1 MQRTYFLVPFLF
13 LFITGCTVGTP
24 SLTSLSEF
32 SGITFTAEKKLT
44 LAYTI
49 NTSPTCKTD
58 LVVTG
63 QCDQRLNQLQ
73 FSVDG
78 QTTWTN
84 ITGYN
89 STSDG
94 DCSDGE
100 FKLYFPDVCQ
110 AMGVA
115 DGANVAKKIQIHG
128 DKKMAQNVTREVSIN
143 FTTDNPVLTKI
154 SVNSPAAFLEGGSV
168 NFAVSL
174 DAPASKPVT
183 VQYNLVLGS
192 AISADLTSLPSGT
205 LTFAVG
211 ETVKSIAVSTV
222 DNSVVCEPTKTFFL
236 DLSNPSANSEILT
249 NHGATSFD
257 DPDRPVLNVVDNN
270 GSGLGQGSAT
280 EGSLGNMRV
289 SLSALCPTHD
299 VTFYWAT
306 FDGTATL
313 ADLDYTRVTS
323 TLATISMGTSSVLLP
338 VHTTADSTNEP
349 DEYLTVGIESPT
361 EATIGINTGTFY
373 IMNDDS
379 LPNLSINT
387 PASVLEGSA
396 LTFNV
401 SLSAMSSST
410 VTVNY
415 TIAHVTTNDADFQT
429 PPSGGTLTFIAGQT
443 LKTITYNTFDDAI
456 YEPDQTFTVTLS
468 SPVNAGISTSIGT
481 GTITSDEA
489 MPTISLSA
497 GPSVTEGSNAVFTI
511 NMNRQSDVPI
521 NFDYATSSIT
531 AVSPG
536 DFTSTSGTA
545 TILALATSKT
555 ITVATIDD
563 SIDEPDE
570 TFSLSI
576 SNPVNAFIGTSS
588 SVATLQDNDPTP
600 SFSIASNGVVTE
612 GSPSLFTITLSA
624 PSQQKF
630 TVDYSTTSG
639 TATAGSDFNSAS
651 SVTVTFN
658 PGDTTKVISITTI
671 DDVAIEG
678 DETFTVTLSN
688 PLNTTLSGGSG
699 VPALTTSSAVGTI
712 NDNDSLAAPTSISLL
727 TVTNFPSVIES
738 PKYRI
743 DGAVQGETVRIMLGN
758 CSGTVVASGNV
769 SFGNTF
775 ADLSVAPFSSDGT
788 YNLFAHRD
796 NGTSISPCIAAPV
809 YSFKRLLVEP
819 VYISA
824 QNWNDYFPYALS
836 LNDIFHQVDSPCA
849 GTETGYLEQL
859 GGCAHGGEK
868 RKVVIFGQTS
878 CAGLTITE
886 SLGVFDWKC
895 MIDSTTN
902 LATFYSVGLKSGKG
916 LRDLIDSSPAWKSN
930 SVQIN
935 QSSTIISSTISAPW
949 WTNLILSISATPGL
963 DNSATSIVKLLS
975 TPGTIYVATADIT
988 TYGYNITAS
997 NIAVV
1002 NLGFTK
1008 FKKYEPSNTNNCDTS
1023 GLFFGVTIDTMFC
1036 SSSQKFNWLEVNID
1050 GVSGTANPVSYGLFL
1065 SGWSYSRIN
1074 NVTVSPVAIN
1084 INAAAVTLKSSSK
1097 NLVTGLTI
1105 HTAAS
1110 GLELNASTSNTIRNL
1125 GVSNAKGAFDGT
1137 TSINLNSNSNLNHFY
1152 DVRVSN
1158 PGSPSNSTSAILL
1171 SLSSYN
1177 VFNRVTEFNLIGNT
1191 SSSKLTEGLQ
1201 LAAGSTNN
1209 IFTQLLVSFGTDS
1222 GILLT
1227 GNGVSNNI
1235 FSQVTLLNNYWNA
1248 IYFGAGDYNNNG
1260 FISLVGANQTKAIE
1274 SDTGATSST
1283 TTNILRDAYLTNSSN
1298 YAVDVSQNGL
1308 LSLSGFMYHGTESA
1322 CAGGGGDSSTICLN
1336 LNSRS
1341 GADLSSAFFGRV
1353 VSDDTKN
1360 PDDGGAGFFS
1370 GTYTSLSAS
1379 GALDFDFMTRG
1390 WGTSAG
1396 YSFPNSALRNSTL
1409 SNLGIWDFRPL
1420 SGAGIYNRSYSGS
1433 SANGSTPVDGST
1445 CGVNT
1450 VLMNDFIVV
1459 GGVTFL
1465 RNAIEIDGDG
1475 VGNDNGVCESNEDC
1489 VYAPNI
1495 GAYQGSG
1502 GITAGY
1508 CIPAGSAGLSNI
1520 RIFKY
1525 NTN

>member
-1 MQRTYFLVPFLF
+1 MALLF
-13 LFITGCTVGTP
+13 LLITGCTVGTP

-49 NTSPTCKTD
+49 NTNPTCKTD

-78 QTTWTN
+78 ETTWTN

-100 FKLYFPDVCQ
+100 FKLYFSDVCQ
-110 AMGVA
+110 AMGVSS
-115 DGANVAKKIQIHG
+115 GANVAKKIQIHG
-128 DKKMAQNVTREVSIN
+128 DKKMAQNVTREVAIN

-154 SVNSPAAFLEGGSV
+154 SVNSPPAFLEGGSV

-174 DAPASKPVT
+174 DAPASKVVT

-211 ETVKSIAVSTV
+211 ETVKFIPIATV

-236 DLSNPSANSEILT
+236 DLSNPSANSQILT

-270 GSGLGQGSAT
+270 GAGLGLGSAI

-289 SLSALCPTHD
+289 SLSALCPIHD

-306 FDGTATL
+306 VDGTATL

-323 TLATISMGTSSVLLP
+323 TLATIPMGTGFVLLP
-338 VHTTADSTNEP
+338 VQTTADSTNEP

-361 EATIGINTGTFY
+361 EGTIGINTGTFY

-379 LPNLSINT
+379 LPNLSINS
-387 PASVLEGSA
+387 PAAVLEGTA

-401 SLSAMSSST
+401 SLSSMSSST

-415 TIAHVTTNDADFQT
+415 TFAHVTTNDADFQA
-429 PPSGGTLTFIAGQT
+429 PPGGGTLTFTPGQT

-456 YEPDQTFTVTLS
+456 YEPDQTFTITLS

-489 MPTISLSA
+489 MPNISLSA
-497 GPSVTEGSNAVFTI
+497 GPSVIEGSNAVFTI
-511 NMNRQSDVPI
+511 TMNRQSDVPI
-521 NFDYATSSIT
+521 SFDYATSSIT
-531 AVSPG
+531 AVSSS
-536 DFTSTSGTA
+536 DFTSMSGTA
-545 TILALATSKT
+545 TISALATSKT
-555 ITVATIDD
+555 ISVTTIDD

-576 SNPVNAFIGTSS
+576 SNPINATIGTSS
-588 SVATLQDNDPTP
+588 SIATLQDNDPTP
-600 SFSIASNGVVTE
+600 SFSIANNGSVTE
-612 GSPSLFTITLSA
+612 GTPSLFTITLSA
-624 PSQQKF
+624 SSQQKF

-639 TATAGSDFNSAS
+639 TATAGSDFNPVS
-651 SVTVTFN
+651 SSTVTFN

-671 DDVAIEG
+671 DDVAAEA

-699 VPALTTSSAVGTI
+699 VPTLTTAFALGTI
-712 NDNDSLAAPTSISLL
+712 NDNDSLTAPSSISLS
-727 TVTNFPSVIES
+727 TATNFPSVIES
-738 PKYRI
+738 PKYRV

-758 CSGTVVASGNV
+758 CSGTVVASGV
-769 SFGNTF
+769 VGLGNTF
-775 ADLSVAPFSSDGT
+775 ADLSVAPFSSNGT
-788 YNLFAHRD
+788 YSLFAHRD
-796 NGTSISPCIAAPV
+796 NGTLTSPCTSATS
-809 YSFKRLLVEP
+809 YSFKKLLVEP
-819 VYISA
+819 VYLST
-824 QNWNDYFPYALS
+824 QNWNDYFPYTS
-836 LNDIFHQVDSPCA
+836 TLNDIFHQVDSPCV
-849 GTETGYLEQL
+849 GSETGYLEQL

-895 MIDSTTN
+895 VIDISTN

-916 LRDLIDSSPAWKSN
+916 LKDLIDSTPAWKLN
-930 SVQIN
+930 SVQIT
-935 QSSTIISSTISAPW
+935 QLSAGVISNSISASW
-949 WTNLILSISATPGL
+949 WTNSIVNFSGGL
-963 DNSATSIVKLLS
+963 DNSTTTLIKQLN
-975 TPGTIYVATADIT
+975 TPGTIYVATSDVT

-1002 NLGFTK
+1002 NLGSTK
-1008 FKKYEPSNTNNCDTS
+1008 FKKYEPSNTNNCDMS
-1023 GLFFGVTIDTMFC
+1023 GSPAGNTIDTMFC
-1036 SSSQKFNWLEVNID
+1036 SSVQKYNWLEVNID
-1050 GVSGTANPVSYGLFL
+1050 GVSGAAFPASYGLYL
-1065 SGWSYSRIN
+1065 AGWSYSRFN
-1074 NVTVSPVAIN
+1074 NVTVSPVATN
-1084 INAAAVTLKSSSK
+1084 VNAAAVTLKSSSK

-1110 GLELNASTSNTIRNL
+1110 GLELNASSTNTIRNL
-1125 GVSNAKGAFDGT
+1125 GVSNAKGAFDAT
-1137 TSINLNSNSNLNHFY
+1137 TSIYLNSGSNLNHFY

-1171 SLSSYN
+1171 SLSSSN
-1177 VFNRVTEFNLIGNT
+1177 VFSRVTEFNLIGNT
-1191 SSSKLTEGLQ
+1191 GSSKLTEGVQ

-1235 FSQVTLLNNYWNA
+1235 FSQVTLLNNLWNA

-1274 SDTGATSST
+1274 SDAGASSST
-1283 TTNILRDAYLTNSSN
+1283 TANMLRDAYLTNSSN
-1298 YAVDVSQNGL
+1298 YALDVSQNGL

-1322 CAGGGGDSSTICLN
+1322 CAGSSGDSSTICSN
-1336 LNSRS
+1336 SNSRS

-1360 PDDGGAGFFS
+1360 PDDGGVGFFS
-1370 GTYTSLSAS
+1370 GAYTSLSAS

-1396 YSFPNSALRNSTL
+1396 YIFPNSALRNSTL

-1433 SANGSTPVDGST
+1433 SVNGSTPTDGSA
-1445 CGVNT
+1445 CSAGT
-1450 VLMNDFIVV
+1450 VFLNDFIVI

-1475 VGNDNGVCESNEDC
+1475 VGNDNGLCESNEDC
-1489 VYAPNI
+1489 IYAPNI

-1502 GITAGY
+1502 GITTGY
-1508 CIPAGSAGLSNI
+1508 CVPTGGSVLSNI
-1520 RIFKY
+1520 KIFKY
-1525 NTN
+1525 NSN